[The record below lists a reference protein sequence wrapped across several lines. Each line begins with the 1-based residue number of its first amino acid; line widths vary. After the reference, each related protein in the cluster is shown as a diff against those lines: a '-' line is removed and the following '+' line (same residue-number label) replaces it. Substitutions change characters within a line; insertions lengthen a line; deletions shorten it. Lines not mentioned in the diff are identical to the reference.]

1 MTSEKKKKQ
10 SGVLRLRENGVV
22 SLRVKAVAG
31 LLSAEQLETL
41 ARTARDYG
49 LGEVCTTARLNL
61 EIPGVARADV
71 ADASKA
77 LYEAGLVLG
86 STGPA
91 VRSVVACKGTV
102 CRHGCCDTFA
112 LSRAL
117 EETEGGRPLP
127 RKLKI
132 AIAGCPNN
140 CARVQLNDIGFMGH
154 RFPRFDAE
162 ACTRCGACE
171 KVCREGAI
179 TVTDDEI
186 VFSPERC
193 IGCGDCISTCPADA
207 ISIAYEGLS
216 LYLGGRA
223 GREIRLGTE
232 VPGLVAEADVP
243 HVTERIITYFAEHAH
258 DGERFVQMMDRIGEE
273 TVLRELG
280 LDA

>member
-49 LGEVCTTARLNL
+49 RGEVCTTARLNL
-61 EIPGVARADV
+61 EVPGVARADV

-77 LYEAGLVLG
+77 LSEAGLVLG

-91 VRSVVACKGTV
+91 VRSVVACKGTI
-102 CRHGCCDTFA
+102 CRHGCCDTFSLA
-112 LSRAL
+112 REL
-117 EETEGGRPLP
+117 EETEGGRPLL

-162 ACTRCGACE
+162 GCTRCGACE
-171 KVCREGAI
+171 TVCREGAI
-179 TVTDDEI
+179 AVTDDGI
-186 VFSPERC
+186 VFSSERC
-193 IGCGDCISTCPADA
+193 IGCGDCITACPKDAVLVAD
-207 ISIAYEGLS
+207 EGLS

-243 HVTERIITYFAEHAH
+243 LVTERIITYFAEHAH

-280 LDA
+280 PDA

>member
-1 MTSEKKKKQ
+1 MTDIQKKKQ

-49 LGEVCTTARLNL
+49 RGEVCTTARLNL
-61 EIPGVARADV
+61 EVPGVARADV
-71 ADASKA
+71 SRAAA
-77 LYEAGLVLG
+77 TLAEAGLVLG

-112 LSRAL
+112 LARTL
-117 EETEGGRPLP
+117 EEAEGGRPLP

-140 CARVQLNDIGFMGH
+140 CARVQLNDIGFMG
-154 RFPRFDAE
+154 RRYPRFDAE

-171 KVCREGAI
+171 TVCKEGAI
-179 TVTDDEI
+179 AVTDDGL
-186 VFSPERC
+186 VFSPEHC
-193 IGCGDCISTCPADA
+193 IGCGDCISACPAGA
-207 ISIAYEGLS
+207 VGIADEGLS
-216 LYLGGRA
+216 LFLGGRA
-223 GREIRLGTE
+223 GREIRLGTA

-243 HVTERIITYFAEHAH
+243 LVTERIITYFAEHAFS
-258 DGERFVQMMDRIGEE
+258 GERFVQMMDRLGEE